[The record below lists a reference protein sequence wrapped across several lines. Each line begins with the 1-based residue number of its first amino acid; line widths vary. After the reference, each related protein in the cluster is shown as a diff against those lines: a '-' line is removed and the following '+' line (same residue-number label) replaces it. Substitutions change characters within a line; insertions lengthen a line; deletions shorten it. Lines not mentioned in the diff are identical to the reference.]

1 MKYAHM
7 PFGALVKLGLNP
19 STTSYESSESLVQSL
34 RVLGSLSYVSLSPA
48 PTSTWALLVLLKSRQ
63 FISLPPNTPITSVC
77 CEYKNFNNRSHI
89 IWSPFIFSSN
99 TLQFKEDVLGL

>member
-34 RVLGSLSYVSLSPA
+34 RVLGSFVLRLPLS
-48 PTSTWALLVLLKSRQ
+48 
-63 FISLPPNTPITSVC
+63 
-77 CEYKNFNNRSHI
+77 
-89 IWSPFIFSSN
+89 SSYIH
-99 TLQFKEDVLGL
+99 VGSASSA